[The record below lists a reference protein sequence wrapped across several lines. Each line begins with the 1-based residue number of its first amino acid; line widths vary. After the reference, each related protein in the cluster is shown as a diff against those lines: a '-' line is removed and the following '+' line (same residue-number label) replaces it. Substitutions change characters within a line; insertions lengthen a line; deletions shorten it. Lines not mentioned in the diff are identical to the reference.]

1 MMADPFTKVI
11 DPAKLQAALDTNTW
25 DLRQPTESV
34 VKKRAKQLQRR
45 KTAAP
50 DLVSETGQAEEP
62 ATVGNGAGI
71 PDFI

>member
-1 MMADPFTKVI
+1 MIADPLTKVM

-34 VKKRAKQLQRR
+34 VNKQLQRR

-50 DLVSETGQAEEP
+50 DLASETGQAEEP

-71 PDFI
+71 PNFT